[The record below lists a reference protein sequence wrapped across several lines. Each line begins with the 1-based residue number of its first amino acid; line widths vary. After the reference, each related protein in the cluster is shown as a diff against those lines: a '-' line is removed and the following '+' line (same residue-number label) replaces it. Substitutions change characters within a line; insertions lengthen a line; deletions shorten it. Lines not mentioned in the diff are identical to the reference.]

1 MLLGKK
7 ICALVPARG
16 GSKGIKLKNLKKINK
31 KSLVEITSNFIKRAK
46 LFDYK
51 ILNSDSEKI
60 LKLGKKLNFNNL
72 KRNKNLSGDYV
83 SDYEL
88 LKFTILKMEKL
99 KIKADYIVYLQPT
112 SPIRRNDQ
120 LLKAMKTVINKKL
133 DGAWSVNKID
143 NKFHPLKILTK
154 KNGYLKLFSNL
165 GKKIIARQ
173 MLSDA
178 YIRNGVFYIFS
189 VNELKKQ
196 KTIYLKKMLLSESFY
211 KNINIDTL
219 DDLKKAR
226 LMLKN

>member
-1 MLLGKK
+1 M
-7 ICALVPARG
+7 
-16 GSKGIKLKNLKKINK
+16 
-31 KSLVEITSNFIKRAK
+31 
-46 LFDYK
+46 
-51 ILNSDSEKI
+51 
-60 LKLGKKLNFNNL
+60 
-72 KRNKNLSGDYV
+72 
-83 SDYEL
+83 
-88 LKFTILKMEKL
+88 
-99 KIKADYIVYLQPT
+99 
-112 SPIRRNDQ
+112 
-120 LLKAMKTVINKKL
+120 
-133 DGAWSVNKID
+133 SVNKID